1 MAGRRHDLWDDDE
14 FETSTSSGTD
24 APEEP
29 AADAGAAT
37 PGTGDAPE
45 AATAEEQAASPEPA
59 DSEASGAEAADGKP
73 SDSEAT
79 DGASSDTSTAAAAAP
94 AGAATTSAEDPDQPD
109 HRSGRHGRRGQSR
122 FPGWAVLVAMA
133 LVLLLCVGGAFAALR
148 GGGDDSACG
157 GDPITVSAAPEIAQP
172 LKEALSKVEEEDDCA
187 DFEVSA
193 ASSASAAADIND
205 GDAPDVWIPDSSTW
219 IDSIDSSETSGQWL
233 EGQSIATSPIALAT
247 GPESKGGTS
256 EVSSWTRLLNEEGAL
271 EMADPDSDTAS
282 RLAFHASRVDQ
293 PGRIGLETGKRL
305 IFMSRFAAPSQNK
318 LFDDYEADPSET
330 SPFPASEQRIASFN
344 EDDPEQEPLE
354 AVFPEKGTLSLD
366 YPWIT
371 NPELSGDVLKAAD
384 RARTELGTLEI
395 RDSLAE
401 AGFRDASGQG
411 GPETDGEPAPEVT
424 ELEAPDR
431 DERVA
436 AVEQWEVM
444 RTDMRMLA
452 LIDASGSMKWDSPT
466 EGQSRWDVTQGSL
479 LKGVD
484 MLPAGSQVGG
494 WMFTAEEGSDTN
506 HQELAPVQS
515 LDTTV
520 GSGTHRDRVT
530 KLIEDGDSRLGGD
543 TPLYD
548 AVWDAHQ
555 KMVKDYDPE
564 YVNSIVVFTDGVND
578 NPNGGLTLKQLLAK
592 LDDAYD
598 PKRPVR
604 VITIGM
610 GEADADA
617 LQQIS
622 DETGGT
628 SYIAETPDDIE
639 RVFVQSL
646 LARSSG

>member
-14 FETSTSSGTD
+14 FETTDTSGSDVPETSSGAAASDAKTSEIESSDSTD
-24 APEEP
+24 SADSSDAASSP
-29 AADAGAAT
+29 AAGATAGGAAAGRADEDT
-37 PGTGDAPE
+37 DEPE
-45 AATAEEQAASPEPA
+45 TRSNR
-59 DSEASGAEAADGKP
+59 
-73 SDSEAT
+73 
-79 DGASSDTSTAAAAAP
+79 
-94 AGAATTSAEDPDQPD
+94 
-109 HRSGRHGRRGQSR
+109 HRRQGR
-122 FPGWAVLVAMA
+122 FPGWAVLVAAA
-133 LVLLLCVGGAFAALR
+133 LVLLLCVGGAFAAL
-148 GGGDDSACG
+148 GGGDDDSACG
-157 GDPITVSAAPEIAQP
+157 DDPISVAATPEIAKP
-172 LKEALSKVEEEDDCA
+172 LEEALSKVEKEDDCA
-187 DFEVSA
+187 SFDVSS

-205 GDAPDVWIPDSSTW
+205 GSAPDVWIPDSSTW
-219 IDSIDSSETSGQWL
+219 IDAIDSSETNGQWL
-233 EGQSIATSPIALAT
+233 EGQSIATSPVALAT
-247 GPESKGGTS
+247 GPESKGDSTD
-256 EVSSWTRLLNEEGAL
+256 VTSWTQLINEEGAL
-271 EMADPDSDTAS
+271 TMSDPDGDTAS

-293 PGRIGLETGKRL
+293 PGRIGLQTGKRL
-305 IFMSRFAAPSQNK
+305 IFMSRFAAPSVNK
-318 LFDDYEADPSET
+318 LFDDYDKDPSAT
-330 SPFPASEQRIASFN
+330 SPFPASEQRIAAYN
-344 EDDPEQEPLE
+344 EGDPSQKPLK
-354 AVFPEKGTLSLD
+354 AVFPDKGTLSLD

-371 NPELSGDVLKAAD
+371 NPELSGDLLKAAD

-411 GPETDGEPAPEVT
+411 GPEIDGESAPEIT

-431 DERVA
+431 DERIA

-452 LIDASGSMKWDSPT
+452 VIDASGSMKWDSPT

-494 WMFTAEEGSDTN
+494 WMFSVEEGSDTT
-506 HQELAPVQS
+506 HEELAPVKPLNS
-515 LDTTV
+515 SA
-520 GSGTHRDRVT
+520 GSGEHRDRLRT
-530 KLIEDGDSRLGGD
+530 LIEDGDELLGGD

-555 KMVKDYDPE
+555 KMVEDYDPD
-564 YVNSIVVFTDGVND
+564 YVNSIVVFTDGKND
-578 NPNGGLTLKQLLAK
+578 NPNGGLTLNQLLKK
-592 LDDAYD
+592 LDDSYD
-598 PKRPVR
+598 AKRPVR

-646 LARSSG
+646 LARGQG